1 MILAILVSMGYAALN
16 KKLSISGE
24 TFLRSHGNV
33 RITGIKM
40 NTTESDGNFT
50 YNSEYSKRGTKVFST
65 LLNID
70 SNINYTV
77 QINNTTG
84 YKVRNRFSWGRNKSN
99 FTQTE
104 KIIDNT
110 QSGYFCVMMYTN
122 NYGNNYSYGMSI
134 SVKKIYLEK

>member
-1 MILAILVSMGYAALN
+1 MILAIFVSMGYAALN

-50 YNSEYSKRGTKVFST
+50 YNPEYSKRGTKVFST

-99 FTQTE
+99 FT
-104 KIIDNT
+104 
-110 QSGYFCVMMYTN
+110 
-122 NYGNNYSYGMSI
+122 
-134 SVKKIYLEK
+134 

>member
-1 MILAILVSMGYAALN
+1 
-16 KKLSISGE
+16 
-24 TFLRSHGNV
+24 
-33 RITGIKM
+33 M

-50 YNSEYSKRGTKVFST
+50 YNPEYSKRGTKVFST